1 MPNGIPVAT
10 TAINGALNAGLLAIS
25 IIALHDKNV
34 RIKLEKYRVR
44 QTKSVK
50 KRPK

>member
-1 MPNGIPVAT
+1 MPDGIPVAT

-25 IIALHDKNV
+25 IIALQDKNV

-44 QTKSVK
+44 LTKSVK